1 MPTSI
6 SARRLELP
14 RHVAIIMDGNGRWAR
29 SRGLERAAGHDEGA
43 RAVREVVRT
52 CRERGV
58 RYLTLYAFSLANWSR
73 PKLEIEALMRLL
85 VRFAEKEAAELK
97 EKAINVNVIG
107 DLDELPTFTR
117 HAVEN
122 LIEYTNELPEGT
134 TEPQMTLSLAL
145 SYSGRRDVV
154 DAMRTIAAH
163 ARSGLLLPE
172 DIDIGTLRR
181 HFTTHQLPDVDLMIR
196 TGGEQ
201 RLSDFLLIE
210 SAYAELHFTDVLW
223 PDFTSD
229 DLLDAFRVFSGRERR
244 FGRTGEQVKLAR
256 VK

>member
-1 MPTSI
+1 M
-6 SARRLELP
+6 
-14 RHVAIIMDGNGRWAR
+14 H
-29 SRGLERAAGHDEGA
+29 
-43 RAVREVVRT
+43 
-52 CRERGV
+52 
-58 RYLTLYAFSLANWSR
+58 
-73 PKLEIEALMRLL
+73 LL

-97 EKAINVNVIG
+97 EKNIAVNVIG
-107 DLDELPTFTR
+107 DLEDLPTFTR
-117 HAVEN
+117 HAVEH
-122 LIEYTNELPEGT
+122 LMEFTNELPAGMN
-134 TEPQMTLSLAL
+134 EPQMTLSLAL

-154 DAMRTIAAH
+154 DAMRTIAAR
-163 ARSGLLLPE
+163 ARAGLLLPE
-172 DIDIGTLRR
+172 DIDVGTLRS
-181 HFTTHQLPDVDLMIR
+181 HFSTHALPDVDLMIR

-210 SAYAELHFTDVLW
+210 SAYAELHFADVLW

>member
-1 MPTSI
+1 
-6 SARRLELP
+6 
-14 RHVAIIMDGNGRWAR
+14 MDGNGRWAR

-85 VRFAEKEAAELK
+85 VRFADKEAKELK
-97 EKAINVNVIG
+97 EKTINVQVIG
-107 DLDELPTFTR
+107 DLDDLPTMTR
-117 HAVEN
+117 RAVEH
-122 LIEYTNELPEGT
+122 LVEYTNELPPGVTAPE
-134 TEPQMTLSLAL
+134 MTLSLAL

-154 DAMRTIAAH
+154 DAMRTIAAR
-163 ARSGLLLPE
+163 ARAGLLLPE
-172 DIDIGTLRR
+172 DIEVGTLRH
-181 HFTTHQLPDVDLMIR
+181 HFTTHALPDVDLMIR

-229 DLLDAFRVFSGRERR
+229 DLLDAFEVYSGRERR
-244 FGRTGEQVKLAR
+244 FGRTGDQVRLAR

>member
-6 SARRLELP
+6 ASRRLDLP

-29 SRGLERAAGHDEGA
+29 GRGLERAAGHDEGA

-73 PKLEIEALMRLL
+73 PRLEVDALMRLL
-85 VRFAEKEAAELK
+85 IRFAEKEAAELK
-97 EKAINVNVIG
+97 EKTIAVNVIG
-107 DLDELPTFTR
+107 DLEDLPTLTR
-117 HAVEN
+117 HAVEQ
-122 LIEYTNELPEGT
+122 LMEYTGELPEGT

-145 SYSGRRDVV
+145 SYSGRRDVI
-154 DAMRTIAAH
+154 DAMRIVAAR
-163 ARSGLLLPE
+163 ARAGLLLPE
-172 DIDIGTLRR
+172 DIDESTLRG
-181 HFTTHQLPDVDLMIR
+181 HFTTHALPDVDLLIR

-210 SAYAELHFTDVLW
+210 SAYAELYFTDVLW
-223 PDFTSD
+223 PDFTSN
-229 DLLDAFRVFSGRERR
+229 DLLDAFQTYSGRERR
-244 FGRTGEQVKLAR
+244 FGRTGEQVRLAR

>member
-1 MPTSI
+1 MPSSI
-6 SARRLELP
+6 ASRRLEVP

-85 VRFAEKEAAELK
+85 VRFADKEARELK
-97 EKAINVNVIG
+97 EKTINVQVIG
-107 DLDELPTFTR
+107 DLDDLPTMTR
-117 HAVEN
+117 RAVEH
-122 LIEYTNELPEGT
+122 LVEYTNELPAGVAAPE
-134 TEPQMTLSLAL
+134 MTLSLAL

-154 DAMRTIAAH
+154 DAMRTIAAR
-163 ARSGLLLPE
+163 ARAGLLLPE
-172 DIDIGTLRR
+172 DIELGTLRR
-181 HFTTHQLPDVDLMIR
+181 HFTTHALPDVDLMIR

-210 SAYAELHFTDVLW
+210 SAYAELYFTEVLW

-229 DLLDAFRVFSGRERR
+229 DLLDAFEVYSGRERR
-244 FGRTGEQVKLAR
+244 FGRTGEQVRLAS